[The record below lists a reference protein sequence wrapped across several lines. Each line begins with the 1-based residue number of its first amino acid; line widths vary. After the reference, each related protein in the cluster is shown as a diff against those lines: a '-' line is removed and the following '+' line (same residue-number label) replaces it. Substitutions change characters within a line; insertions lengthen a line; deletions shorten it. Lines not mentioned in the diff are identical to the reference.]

1 MPSFA
6 VIGASRGVG
15 LELVRQLSA
24 SAANTVI
31 VTVRNKE
38 KSTHLNELV
47 QASKSKNI
55 HIVEA
60 DVADHHALERAA
72 AEAAQITGGS
82 LDVLVHNAARME
94 AENMIKGFLDYDTP
108 EKLDAEFLA
117 SVCIT
122 SNSRFADAEKITPNQ
137 FKVNVLGV
145 VHTVN
150 AFLPLLRRG
159 TTKKIIIIGSEGGD
173 CGLVWKMRLSNAAAY
188 GTTKAAENMVA
199 TKYAAEL
206 ESEGF
211 TVVSVSPGM
220 VDVSGTATSSVVSPE
235 TMPTVTKIMNGIF
248 AAFPKA
254 AMITP
259 EESGRRLVSF
269 FDSVGPAESGVFRPS
284 MEYLD

>member
-60 DVADHHALERAA
+60 NVADHHALERAA

-117 SVCIT
+117 S
-122 SNSRFADAEKITPNQ
+122 